1 MALPRDRSV
10 TSSPP
15 SAFGQYR
22 VVHQVGAGVLGP
34 VFRAYDPE
42 HDRAVAIKAFSL
54 DLTPEQARDLAA
66 DLARLPTLALGHP
79 SMIAP
84 LGAGADG
91 STAYLVEE
99 YFVAESA
106 DVALKQYGPAPV
118 PDAMRVVGQLA
129 GALDVAAAALVH
141 HGALHPR
148 DILLAQHE
156 VRLTGLGVVA
166 ALERVGFRTAA
177 RRPYAAPERLSGGP
191 FGAAADIFSLACVS
205 YELVTGRRPT
215 LSGETV
221 SVDTDSVQAADAGA
235 LAETFAR
242 ALSLRPDDR
251 HPSALSFAAALKH
264 ALTGEPLQT
273 PAEFERPRSRRG
285 AKGGHKAPILSLD
298 ADRAE
303 VADPASPASDALA
316 AQIAPEVRVADEPG
330 VLPDDLPLAPP
341 LGTPSTDDVR
351 AAMQQYEAPAERT
364 PALQPADEVGHTPL
378 PSFLEAYRIAAA
390 EESEPTLAVPMPPKV
405 EVPEAEPPTALEPDF
420 SDSDRRIEPTMAI
433 PLAVFFRTPASAPRF
448 TPAEPAL
455 PELLE
460 PTTSDVPT
468 DELPSPERPLPEL
481 PEPEAPVVEP
491 AVGPLRLDELDFVRP
506 SFAPA
511 KPHREQAPMFASV
524 SPPPDSSDAKP
535 RIARVPMLGMLL
547 VGMLLGFLAGYL
559 VAPRHESAPPTSAT
573 VALRASPAPGLESQ
587 PGGTPRVT
595 HAIGTPAQ
603 AAASSAAG
611 EHAVQP
617 RTSHPAG
624 GTSEVTGSA
633 TPVKPEKLTA
643 RERRALRLEAQRD
656 AVRAAA
662 GARKANPARTGT
674 SVEGSLLIVS
684 KPPGAAVTLDGNP
697 AGKTPL
703 TLPTVT
709 AGSHAIKLDLAGY
722 NVWSTAI
729 QVSAGQQG
737 RVTASLERRSGE
749 GRSME
754 R

>member
-1 MALPRDRSV
+1 MPRDMSV

-15 SAFGQYR
+15 SAFGRYR

-34 VFRAYDPE
+34 VFRGYDPE

-66 DLARLPTLALGHP
+66 DLARLSTLALGHP

-148 DILLAQHE
+148 DILVAPHE

-264 ALTGEPLQT
+264 ALTGEPLQI
-273 PAEFERPRSRRG
+273 PAEPERPRSRRG
-285 AKGGHKAPILSLD
+285 AKGGRKAPILSLD

-303 VADPASPASDALA
+303 VSDPASPASDALA
-316 AQIAPEVRVADEPG
+316 AQTAPEVRVADEPG

-341 LGTPSTDDVR
+341 LGMPSTDDVR
-351 AAMQQYEAPAERT
+351 AEMQQHESPAERT
-364 PALQPADEVGHTPL
+364 PALQPADQVGHTPL

-390 EESEPTLAVPMPPKV
+390 EEPEPTPAVFVPPAAPK
-405 EVPEAEPPTALEPDF
+405 PDL
-420 SDSDRRIEPTMAI
+420 SDFDRRTEQTMAI
-433 PLAVFFRTPASAPRF
+433 PLVVPRLPPESLPRV
-448 TPAEPAL
+448 TPAEPEL
-455 PELLE
+455 PELH
-460 PTTSDVPT
+460 
-468 DELPSPERPLPEL
+468 ELPTHEL
-481 PEPEAPVVEP
+481 PTPEPAVAKP
-491 AVGPLRLDELDFVRP
+491 AVGPLRLEDVDIVRP

-511 KPHREQAPMFASV
+511 EPPRERAPMFASV
-524 SPPPDSSDAKP
+524 SPPPYSPNAKP
-535 RIARVPMLGMLL
+535 RVALAPMLGMLL
-547 VGMLLGFLAGYL
+547 VGILLGFPTGYL
-559 VAPRHESAPPTSAT
+559 VAPRHESAPPASAT
-573 VALRASPAPGLESQ
+573 AAPPAAPAEASASPVA
-587 PGGTPRVT
+587 GG
-595 HAIGTPAQ
+595 Q
-603 AAASSAAG
+603 
-611 EHAVQP
+611 AVQP
-617 RTSHPAG
+617 PTSQPAG
-624 GTSEVTGSA
+624 GTIEAARAA
-633 TPVKPEKLTA
+633 TPVKTGTLTA
-643 RERRALRLEAQRD
+643 RERRAVRLKAQRD
-656 AVRAAA
+656 AARAAVGSTGTGAAA

-674 SVEGSLLIVS
+674 TFSGSLLIVS
-684 KPPGAAVTLDGNP
+684 KPPGAAVTLDGKP

-722 NVWSTAI
+722 NVWSSAI
-729 QVSAGQQG
+729 QVSARQQS
-737 RVTASLERRSGE
+737 RVTASLERRPG
-749 GRSME
+749 G
-754 R
+754 

>member
-1 MALPRDRSV
+1 MALPRDMSV

-15 SAFGQYR
+15 SAFGRYR

-34 VFRAYDPE
+34 VFRGYDPE

-84 LGAGADG
+84 LGAGVDG

-148 DILLAQHE
+148 DILVAPHE

-221 SVDTDSVQAADAGA
+221 SVDTDAVQAADAGA

-273 PAEFERPRSRRG
+273 PAEPERPRSRRG
-285 AKGGHKAPILSLD
+285 AKGGRKAPILSLD

-303 VADPASPASDALA
+303 VSDPASPASDALA
-316 AQIAPEVRVADEPG
+316 AQTAPEVRVADEPG

-351 AAMQQYEAPAERT
+351 AEMQQHEASAERT
-364 PALQPADEVGHTPL
+364 PALQPADQVGHTPL

-390 EESEPTLAVPMPPKV
+390 EEPEPTLAVSVPPAA
-405 EVPEAEPPTALEPDF
+405 PEPDL
-420 SDSDRRIEPTMAI
+420 SDFDRRTEQTMAI
-433 PLAVFFRTPASAPRF
+433 PLVVPRLPPELVSRV
-448 TPAEPAL
+448 TPAEP
-455 PELLE
+455 ELRELH
-460 PTTSDVPT
+460 
-468 DELPSPERPLPEL
+468 ELPTPEL
-481 PEPEAPVVEP
+481 PTPEP
-491 AVGPLRLDELDFVRP
+491 AVAKPAAGPLRLEDVDIVRPKDEWGVTIPP
-506 SFAPA
+506 SFAPVE
-511 KPHREQAPMFASV
+511 PPRERAPMFASV
-524 SPPPDSSDAKP
+524 SPPPNSPNAKP
-535 RIARVPMLGMLL
+535 RAALVPMLGMLL
-547 VGMLLGFLAGYL
+547 VGILLGFPTGYL

-573 VALRASPAPGLESQ
+573 AAPPAAPAEAPASPVA
-587 PGGTPRVT
+587 GG
-595 HAIGTPAQ
+595 Q
-603 AAASSAAG
+603 
-611 EHAVQP
+611 AVQP
-617 RTSHPAG
+617 PASQPAG
-624 GTSEVTGSA
+624 GTIEAARAA
-633 TPVKPEKLTA
+633 TPVKTGTLSA
-643 RERRALRLEAQRD
+643 RERRVARLNAQRD
-656 AVRAAA
+656 AARAAA
-662 GARKANPARTGT
+662 GVRKANPARTGT
-674 SVEGSLLIVS
+674 TVEGSLLIVS
-684 KPPGAAVTLDGNP
+684 KPPGADVTLDGKP

-709 AGSHAIKLDLAGY
+709 AGSHAIKLGLAGY
-722 NVWSTAI
+722 NVWSSAI
-729 QVSAGQQG
+729 QVSAGQQS
-737 RVTASLERRSGE
+737 RVTASLERRPG
-749 GRSME
+749 G
-754 R
+754 